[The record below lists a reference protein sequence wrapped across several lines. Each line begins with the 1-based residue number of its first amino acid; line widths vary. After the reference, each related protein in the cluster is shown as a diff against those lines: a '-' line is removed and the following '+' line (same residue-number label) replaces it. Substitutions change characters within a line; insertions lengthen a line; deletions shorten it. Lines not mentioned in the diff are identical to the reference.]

1 MKFFFYEYLEINQSY
16 CVLKSVAHS
25 GDGNCCK
32 ILTAIMG
39 NIHPEVWSEMLFP
52 RQLKKV
58 VIFLLFFLL
67 NIVVR
72 LCNIYLSLLCPLRC
86 CNNVNF
92 HYWGTNKISL
102 LWFFF
107 NLIFFILHLHSI
119 ISFTS
124 EKKFFFLVSIIYFS
138 FLSLSEKII
147 FFSIKKKSE
156 S

>member
-102 LWFFF
+102 LWFLFIF
-107 NLIFFILHLHSI
+107 IFFY
-119 ISFTS
+119 FTFTFYNFFHKW
-124 EKKFFFLVSIIYFS
+124 KKFFFFGFHY
-138 FLSLSEKII
+138 I
-147 FFSIKKKSE
+147 F
-156 S
+156 